1 MTAAD
6 MTQLETFFDRYT
18 RRFAGDDGRLH
29 PMQQLKVDH
38 SRRVVT
44 YADRIMAAE
53 RWPETQRLPG
63 RACAL
68 LHDVGR
74 FSQYAEF
81 GIFED
86 HNSINH
92 ATRSVEVLRAEGV
105 LEALPAEERGEIL
118 TAVGCHNMRELPP
131 TLTPEYAALSHLV
144 RDADKL
150 DIFRVFEDAV
160 RQGHLEDH
168 PEIAWS
174 LPEQGLANPEILA
187 AVSAGEAVSYQLV
200 RSLCDFVLIQVGWL
214 RGFLHYDAA
223 VAMADES
230 QALEFREAYV
240 RAIDDSPAV
249 RACFASTR
257 AAMQARLKKCRA
269 GKRAPDAPPCNEPYF
284 SPPYETA

>member
-1 MTAAD
+1 MTAED
-6 MTQLETFFDRYT
+6 LVRLDTFFAGYT
-18 RRFAGDDGRLH
+18 RRFAGVDGRLH

-44 YADRIMAAE
+44 YADRIMTTE
-53 RWPETQRLPG
+53 KWPEARRLLG

-81 GIFED
+81 ATFAD
-86 HNSINH
+86 HHSINH
-92 ATRSVEVLRAEGV
+92 ATRGAEVLRAEGA
-105 LEALPAEERGEIL
+105 LDALPEGERETIL
-118 TAVGCHNMRELPP
+118 VAVGCHNLREMAP
-131 TLTPEYAALSHLV
+131 TLAPEHAALAHLV

-150 DIFRVFEDAV
+150 DIFRILADAI

-174 LPEQGLANPEILA
+174 LPEHGPVNPEILA
-187 AVSAGEAVSYQLV
+187 AVSAGQTVGYQLV
-200 RSLCDFVLIQVGWL
+200 HSLCDFVLIQVGWL
-214 RGFLHYDAA
+214 HGFLHYDAA
-223 VAMADES
+223 VALADES

-257 AAMQARLKKCRA
+257 AAMLARLK
-269 GKRAPDAPPCNEPYF
+269 N
-284 SPPYETA
+284 